1 MLNRSIRALVLAGIS
16 TATLMGCA
24 TSSVSNA
31 GNYATPVLRAPVTSN
46 PTPYSSALVCLS
58 TYARA
63 NGLVSPRF
71 AIGRIDDLTGKA
83 EADGALSWQIVGTEA
98 GALTVNGV
106 DLSKMLGGG
115 Q

>member
-1 MLNRSIRALVLAGIS
+1 MQARVHWPTPSPPTPPSNTS
-16 TATLMGCA
+16 TSAR
-24 TSSVSNA
+24 
-31 GNYATPVLRAPVTSN
+31 ATPAVAAAPLSLARWYDTLSCRFV
-46 PTPYSSALVCLS
+46 PLPLQAATPDIQQMIAALLLVK
-58 TYARA
+58 
-63 NGLVSPRF
+63 GL
-71 AIGRIDDLTGKA
+71 GKA

>member
-1 MLNRSIRALVLAGIS
+1 MKLKGMDETMTALQA
-16 TATLMGCA
+16 
-24 TSSVSNA
+24 
-31 GNYATPVLRAPVTSN
+31 ATPDIQQM
-46 PTPYSSALVCLS
+46 SAALLLVK
-58 TYARA
+58 
-63 NGLVSPRF
+63 GL
-71 AIGRIDDLTGKA
+71 GKA